1 MFELPTWLA
10 LDLYCMAML
19 GLMIFYYSRQVT
31 ARTFQRR
38 YLFTMLLYT
47 LMLFCYHAMGHLATP
62 DQMWLGM
69 IGNFAALAF
78 DVGMIL
84 FWFAYIEIWVKG
96 DAADSDRKHG
106 MSRSAMSW
114 AIRILFIVHIVINV
128 IGLRTGWFFY
138 YDAAGAYHRG
148 PYFNSH
154 AVLMVIMTVMVEA
167 YLFRYRHR
175 LLPSAVP
182 FLAVFPVAP
191 FVFGMLQMTMPG
203 LPLEFVGFTFSLSL
217 LHFFVQ
223 NRDANTDFLTGVGNR
238 RQLDVALESRVQRAT
253 SGIPFGGVMCDLDRF
268 KQINDTYGHNQGDET
283 LEAVADVLA
292 RSFRHNDMVAR
303 YGGDEFFVITEIRD
317 PRVLQNAIGRVRAN
331 LDDLNGD
338 DRLPFEV
345 SISMGYGIFDPEVDG
360 GVPGFRARLDE
371 MLYEEKKAKAAATG
385 NDAYLDRGRDGV
397 RRGGGAS

>member
-1 MFELPTWLA
+1 
-10 LDLYCMAML
+10 
-19 GLMIFYYSRQVT
+19 
-31 ARTFQRR
+31 
-38 YLFTMLLYT
+38 
-47 LMLFCYHAMGHLATP
+47 
-62 DQMWLGM
+62 
-69 IGNFAALAF
+69 
-78 DVGMIL
+78 
-84 FWFAYIEIWVKG
+84 
-96 DAADSDRKHG
+96 
-106 MSRSAMSW
+106 
-114 AIRILFIVHIVINV
+114 
-128 IGLRTGWFFY
+128 
-138 YDAAGAYHRG
+138 
-148 PYFNSH
+148 
-154 AVLMVIMTVMVEA
+154 MVIMTVMVEA

-331 LDDLNGD
+331 LDDLNGS